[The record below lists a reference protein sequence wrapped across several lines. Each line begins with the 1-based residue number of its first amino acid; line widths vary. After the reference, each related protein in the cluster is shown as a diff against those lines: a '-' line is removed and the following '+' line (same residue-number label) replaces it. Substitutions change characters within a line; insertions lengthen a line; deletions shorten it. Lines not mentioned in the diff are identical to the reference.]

1 MVIAAGNAA
10 SKYLNELVEM
20 HILKSEKVDSIICH
34 ENPIQ

>member
-1 MVIAAGNAA
+1 MVIAARNAA

-20 HILKSEKVDSIICH
+20 HILKFEKVGSIRCH